1 MKKNKINN
9 KKDYDI
15 IIKYRKNYYN
25 EQKNMEKIG
34 YNKNVK
40 FLIKFTLTFF
50 DFCIKIKLKLKILIR
65 GENE

>member
-1 MKKNKINN
+1 
-9 KKDYDI
+9 
-15 IIKYRKNYYN
+15 
-25 EQKNMEKIG
+25 MEKIG

-65 GENE
+65 GENERMLRE

>member
-1 MKKNKINN
+1 MKKAIVLGADNGYLYKLETT
-9 KKDYDI
+9 
-15 IIKYRKNYYN
+15 IKSVCTH
-25 EQKNMEKIG
+25 
-34 YNKNVK
+34 NKNVK